1 MTEADFQKRLTEL
14 AEDRQ
19 HGASELARQ
28 ALEILAES
36 SETATV
42 KAFAQWRQLLLNRSS
57 ALKNARPSMAPVHN
71 LLSKWEEQLQ
81 SKPKTDLVTARQ
93 AAASLA
99 RGLIEESRQAV
110 AATVSETLSMLQ
122 PRCTI
127 ITHSLS
133 STVSA
138 VFRSLR
144 NADVEIIVTES
155 RPLNEGHL
163 LARQLCEWGITCR
176 LITDAQ
182 LGLFATKA
190 DLALV
195 GADSLLADGTL
206 INKSGTYLLALA
218 ARAAGIPFYVA
229 AESFKRHY
237 NEVPVILEEMS
248 VDELGA
254 PQLPG
259 LRISNIYF
267 DRTPARLISA
277 WINEFG
283 PQQLP

>member
-1 MTEADFQKRLTEL
+1 MTEADFQKRLKEL
-14 AEDRQ
+14 TEDRQ

-36 SETATV
+36 SETATNQD
-42 KAFAQWRQLLLNRSS
+42 FAQWQQLLLNRSS
-57 ALKNARPSMAPVHN
+57 VLKNCRPSMAPVHN
-71 LLSKWEEQLQ
+71 LLSTWEEQLQ
-81 SKPKTDLVTARQ
+81 SKAETDLIPARQ
-93 AAASLA
+93 AAATLA
-99 RGLIEESRQAV
+99 RELIEESRQAV
-110 AATVSETLSMLQ
+110 TATVSETIAMIH
-122 PRCTI
+122 PPCTI

-138 VFRSLR
+138 ILRSLR
-144 NADVEIIVTES
+144 NTEVEIIVTES

-163 LARQLCEWGITCR
+163 LARQLCEWGIACR

-182 LGLFATKA
+182 LGLFAAKA

-229 AESFKRHY
+229 AESFKRHAH
-237 NEVPVILEEMS
+237 EVPAVLEEMS
-248 VDELGA
+248 PAELGA

-259 LRISNIYF
+259 LQISNIYF

-277 WINEFG
+277 WINEHG
-283 PQQLP
+283 PQPLP

>member
-14 AEDRQ
+14 TEDRQ

-36 SETATV
+36 SETATNQDV
-42 KAFAQWRQLLLNRSS
+42 AQWQQLLLNRSS
-57 ALKNARPSMAPVHN
+57 VLRNCRPSMAPVHN
-71 LLSKWEEQLQ
+71 LLSAWEEQLLSQ
-81 SKPKTDLVTARQ
+81 PETDLITARQ
-93 AAASLA
+93 TAATLA
-99 RGLIEESRQAV
+99 RELIEESRQAV
-110 AATVSETLSMLQ
+110 TATVRETISMIH
-122 PRCTI
+122 PPCTI

-133 STVSA
+133 STVSKI
-138 VFRSLR
+138 FHSLR
-144 NADVEIIVTES
+144 ECEVEVIVTES
-155 RPLNEGHL
+155 RPLNEGYL
-163 LARQLCEWGITCR
+163 LARQLCDWGITCR

-182 LGLFATKA
+182 LGLFAAEA

-195 GADSLLADGTL
+195 GADSLLVDGTL

-229 AESFKRHY
+229 AESFKRHTR
-237 NEVPVILEEMS
+237 EVPVILEEMS
-248 VDELGA
+248 TEELGA
-254 PQLPG
+254 PHLKDLQ
-259 LRISNIYF
+259 ISNIYF

-283 PQQLP
+283 PQPLP